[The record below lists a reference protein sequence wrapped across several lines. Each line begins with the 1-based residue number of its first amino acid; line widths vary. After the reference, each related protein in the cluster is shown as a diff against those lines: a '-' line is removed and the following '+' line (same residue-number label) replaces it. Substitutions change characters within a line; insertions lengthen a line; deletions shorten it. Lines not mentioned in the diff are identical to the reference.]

1 MNKLHIGSLIKAEMK
16 RQDMSVSELAKLL
29 NVHRQT
35 VYDMLKHTN
44 IDVERLKDVSE
55 VLHKDF
61 LQVISQTQTTVSPDW
76 CEVIVTENT
85 GDQTFKSLI
94 GSVGEI
100 GSPNVY

>member
-16 RQDMSVSELAKLL
+16 RQDMSASELAKLL

-35 VYDMLKHTN
+35 VYDMLKRTN

-76 CEVIVTENT
+76 CEVMVTEDKIVIT
-85 GDQTFKSLI
+85 KK
-94 GSVGEI
+94 
-100 GSPNVY
+100 